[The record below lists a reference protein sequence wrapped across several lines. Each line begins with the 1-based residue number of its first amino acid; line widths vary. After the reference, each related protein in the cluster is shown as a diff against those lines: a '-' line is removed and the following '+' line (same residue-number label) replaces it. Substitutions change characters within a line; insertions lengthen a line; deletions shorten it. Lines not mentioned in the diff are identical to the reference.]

1 LPAADARAE
10 DSRPTEEWRT
20 AKNLS
25 SVEDY
30 AGMAKSKKVKK
41 KAAKKS
47 TK

>member
-1 LPAADARAE
+1 MRKGGGRPAE
-10 DSRPTEEWRT
+10 DWRT

-25 SVEDY
+25 SVEAY
-30 AGMAKSKKVKK
+30 ARMAKSKKVKK